1 MPVVRKSS
9 VRAALAVIPMALA
22 VVLGSAGLAH
32 ATEEDGRATIHD
44 GNVDAGQKDACEKAG
59 LAGTPLQSGVDL
71 DVDGGD
77 ETDEYLHIAGV
88 AEAVTVSGIVVKGGD
103 HYNVYVP
110 GELGLSEAPPW
121 MDLRAPLNHGGNI
134 PTISHWLA
142 CGVSDDITTTTTPPT
157 KTTPSE
163 PTKSSESTPPK
174 TNSSTPSESTSRTSG
189 ETSSSA
195 PSTTSTV
202 GGSVTT
208 TTTPGVVVENASNSG
223 DLASTGFGSS
233 WLLWAGGL
241 LVLAGAAVLV
251 LLRVR
256 RNA

>member
-9 VRAALAVIPMALA
+9 VRAALAVVPMALA

-32 ATEEDGRATIHD
+32 ATEEDGRATIHE
-44 GNVDAGQKDACEKAG
+44 GNLDREHEDACTDLG
-59 LAGTPLQSGVDL
+59 GQPLPESGFTFTGGVGHQYL
-71 DVDGGD
+71 TINSVVDG
-77 ETDEYLHIAGV
+77 TT
-88 AEAVTVSGIVVKGGD
+88 VTGIVVKGGPA
-103 HYNVYVP
+103 YNVYEPGAGLKEALEWENLQSPLMEKKNGGHIIPEISHWFACGVP
-110 GELGLSEAPPW
+110 TGKTTSSEAP
-121 MDLRAPLNHGGNI
+121 
-134 PTISHWLA
+134 
-142 CGVSDDITTTTTPPT
+142 T
-157 KTTPSE
+157 KSKPE
-163 PTKSSESTPPK
+163 QPTKSSESTQPK
-174 TNSSTPSESTSRTSG
+174 TSSSTPTESTPETPG
-189 ETSSSA
+189 ESSSV

-208 TTTPGVVVENASNSG
+208 TTTLGAIAVENASDSD

-251 LLRVR
+251 LLRIR